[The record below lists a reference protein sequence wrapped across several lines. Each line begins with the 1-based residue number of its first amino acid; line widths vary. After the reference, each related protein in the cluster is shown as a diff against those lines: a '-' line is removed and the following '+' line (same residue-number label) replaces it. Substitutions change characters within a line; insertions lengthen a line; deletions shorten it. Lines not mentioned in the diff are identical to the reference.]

1 MNKMYH
7 LPGVLRKRGSNG
19 CWRVQTSRSISFKT
33 SASSDSLQLV
43 DLCDF
48 FHDFDSMGG
57 LSQSM
62 SCIFRTSCC
71 KALRKAAPSADLSL
85 SCNKNCTNPWH
96 ASRITSAVCSTSACI
111 CNRVCL
117 ASHHHA
123 HGCKHSS
130 LYNWQSGMGSRP
142 LLPCPTATASIHD
155 CMLQMVLCC

>member
-1 MNKMYH
+1 MNKIYH
-7 LPGVLRKRGSNG
+7 LPSVLRKRGSNG
-19 CWRVQTSRSISFKT
+19 FWRAKTSRDPFLSKQVLVATHCNSSTCVT
-33 SASSDSLQLV
+33 S
-43 DLCDF
+43 

-62 SCIFRTSCC
+62 SCMFRTSCC

-85 SCNKNCTNPWH
+85 SSNKNCTNPWH

-130 LYNWQSGMGSRP
+130 LYTWQSGMGSRP
-142 LLPCPTATASIHD
+142 LLPCPTAS
-155 CMLQMVLCC
+155 